1 VALAQKVNSSAVT
14 RPRPPTENHASGRL
28 RAAMTVV
35 ILDVDGTLVDTN
47 YQHALAWY
55 RAFRDHGIVLPIW
68 RLHRH
73 IGMGGDQLITS
84 LTGAD
89 VEHRLG
95 DRIRSREAECYGEM
109 IDEVEA
115 MKGASELLEDVHER
129 GHTVVLASS
138 AKQFE
143 IEHYIDLL
151 GARQL
156 ADGWTSASDVQATK
170 PQPDLVNAALERAHA
185 SPKEATMIGDS
196 PWDVQAAKRAGVQ
209 TIAVMTGGFSK
220 EELCQAGAIEVC
232 ESVAEL
238 RFALP
243 HTSLRA
249 IPRRCEAR
257 GGG

>member
-1 VALAQKVNSSAVT
+1 
-14 RPRPPTENHASGRL
+14 
-28 RAAMTVV
+28 MTVV

-73 IGMGGDQLITS
+73 IGMGGDQLITD
-84 LTGAD
+84 LTNAD
-89 VEHRLG
+89 IEHRLG
-95 DRIRSREAECYGEM
+95 DQIRSREAEFYNEM
-109 IDEVEA
+109 IGEVEA
-115 MKGASELLEDVHER
+115 MKGSSELLSDLHDR
-129 GHTVVLASS
+129 GHTVILASS
-138 AKQFE
+138 AKQSE

-156 ADGWTSASDVQATK
+156 TDGWTSAGDVQATK

-185 SPKEATMIGDS
+185 RPEEAVMIGDS
-196 PWDVQAAKRAGVQ
+196 PWDVQAAERAGVQ

-220 EELCQAGAIEVC
+220 EELCQAGAVKVC

-238 RFALP
+238 RVALD
-243 HTSLRA
+243 HTILRGDRSA
-249 IPRRCEAR
+249 V
-257 GGG
+257 